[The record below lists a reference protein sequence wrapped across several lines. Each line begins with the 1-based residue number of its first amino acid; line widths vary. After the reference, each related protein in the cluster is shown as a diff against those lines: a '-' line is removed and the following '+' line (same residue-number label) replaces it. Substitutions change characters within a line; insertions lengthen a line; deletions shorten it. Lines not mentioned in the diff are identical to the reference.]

1 MTITYTWKVTGVKV
15 KNEGSNTDA
24 VVQTYWTKIGID
36 ENGNEGTFSGATP
49 FTSVNVPSGE
59 FVAFEDLTEEI
70 ILGWIQSV
78 IDENYDIHINS
89 QILKQIQSK
98 ANPVIDKELPWVVT
112 E

>member
-24 VVQTYWTKIGID
+24 VVQTYWTKTGID
-36 ENGNEGTFSGATP
+36 ENGNEGMFNGATP
-49 FTSVNVPSGE
+49 FTSANVPPGE
-59 FVAFEDLTEEI
+59 FVTFENLTEEI

-98 ANPVIDKELPWVVT
+98 ANPVIDKELPWAVT

>member
-1 MTITYTWKVTGVKV
+1 MEFYERNIKPTALKISW
-15 KNEGSNTDA
+15 
-24 VVQTYWTKIGID
+24 QTYWAKIGID

-78 IDENYDIHINS
+78 IDENYDIHINN

-98 ANPVIDKELPWVVT
+98 ANPVIDKELPWAVT